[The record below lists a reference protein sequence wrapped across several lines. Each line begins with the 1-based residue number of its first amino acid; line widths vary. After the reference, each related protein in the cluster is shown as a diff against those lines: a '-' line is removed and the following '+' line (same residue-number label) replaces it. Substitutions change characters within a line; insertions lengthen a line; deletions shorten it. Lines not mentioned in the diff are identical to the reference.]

1 MTLPPLPPTPV
12 IQRADLA
19 STLASRMLI
28 AATPTGLPADLDG
41 LMARHG
47 VHSGVVVVSI
57 QVSRALITQLRQSA
71 SVPVVA
77 WDPGRYQNITA
88 SADRPM
94 ILNGDEPSLFAETS
108 LTEFVTAADSELT
121 AVFSPTGAIGADDS
135 AALHA
140 AVNACNA
147 VTPGRL
153 VCTLPVAKEWLAADR
168 RAELATVI
176 ADAVHPVALAVTDH
190 FDPFGDL
197 EILEG
202 LEELLSAVG
211 SQVVLHRTDVIG
223 MHALGHGALGSVIAG
238 AASLRHTVP
247 AGRFP
252 RRRKK
257 GADPGLGI
265 FVPGIDAFVD
275 LGTLDGWF
283 VDRPPM
289 CTVGSCSPHSLTDFS
304 HRDRP
309 AASRHNCG
317 GVLEIA
323 ERLLTEDPSDRHS
336 WLQDYW
342 SAVADAYARLRVD
355 TGRRD
360 IAPYG
365 AARHLTAR

>member
-1 MTLPPLPPTPV
+1 MPLPPLPPTPV
-12 IQRADLA
+12 SLHADLV
-19 STLASRMLI
+19 SGLASRTLI
-28 AATPTGLPADLDG
+28 AATPTGLPTDLEG

-47 VHSGVVVVSI
+47 AHSGVVMVSTR
-57 QVSRALITQLRQSA
+57 VSRALITQLRRSA
-71 SVPVVA
+71 AVPVVA
-77 WDPGRYQNITA
+77 WDPGHYQHISA

-94 ILNGDEPSLFAETS
+94 ILDDDEPSLFAETS
-108 LTEFVTAADSELT
+108 LTEFVAGAERDLT
-121 AVFSPTGAIGADDS
+121 AIFSPTGAIGADDG

-140 AVNACNA
+140 AVDVCNA
-147 VTPGRL
+147 VAPGRL
-153 VCTLPVAKEWLAADR
+153 LCTLPIAKEWLTAGR
-168 RAELATVI
+168 RAELAGAI
-176 ADAVHPVALAVTDH
+176 SDAVHPVALAVTDH

-223 MHALGHGALGSVIAG
+223 VHALGHGALGSVIAG
-238 AASLRHTVP
+238 TASLRHTVP
-247 AGRFP
+247 AGRLP

-257 GADPGLGI
+257 GTVPGLGI

-283 VDRPPM
+283 VDHPPL

-304 HRDRP
+304 HHDRP

-323 ERLLTEDPSDRHS
+323 ERLLTENPGDTRA

-342 SAVADAYARLRVD
+342 RAVADAYVYLRME

-360 IAPYG
+360 IWPYG